1 MGHYVYYSFEEGGG
15 RGYIGVRHK
24 DPGGDEGYLG
34 SFYDPTF
41 KPSGKIII
49 REYDTAEGAIRGEI
63 ALHALFN
70 VGAASHFANRAKQ
83 THKGFSTAGAT
94 CWKNEL
100 TQKSSICFD
109 KPEGE
114 GWERGL
120 LQKSVDKRRA
130 KRRGATHWKNELT
143 QKSSICFDKPEG
155 EGWERGVLQK
165 SIDKRVAKRRGATH
179 WKNEL
184 TQEQTICFDKPGGEG
199 WEPGV
204 LQKSKDKNRASQ
216 PNYGNTGALNPL
228 SKAII
233 AIQPDGTKLH
243 FGGRNQAARELGIDP
258 HTLLDYLNKGGVLS
272 EFTKYPGWLFR
283 YV

>member
-83 THKGFSTAGAT
+83 THKGFSTAGGT
-94 CWKNEL
+94 C
-100 TQKSSICFD
+100 
-109 KPEGE
+109 
-114 GWERGL
+114 
-120 LQKSVDKRRA
+120 
-130 KRRGATHWKNELT
+130 
-143 QKSSICFDKPEG
+143 
-155 EGWERGVLQK
+155 
-165 SIDKRVAKRRGATH
+165 

-199 WEPGV
+199 WERGRLQYKLKPRNPPKLKQPKQDPRRKKILAIKPGGEEV
-204 LQKSKDKNRASQ
+204 FFK
-216 PNYGNTGALNPL
+216 
-228 SKAII
+228 
-233 AIQPDGTKLH
+233 
-243 FGGRNQAARELGIDP
+243 GRNQAARELGIDP